1 MKMINT
7 KNFYNTLIKNSF
19 DYFVGV
25 PDSLLKEFCL
35 CINDLSKNNHIITAN
50 EGNAVAIASGYNIA
64 TSKYGVVYMQNS
76 GLGNIVNP
84 LLSLADEKVYKI
96 PMLFIIGY
104 RGEPNV
110 KDEPQH
116 IKQGELTLPLLDTLG
131 IKYFILNDDYKEQI
145 KQCYDYIKQ
154 TENPI
159 AIVVKKDTFS
169 KYKKVYNSDNN
180 YELSREEALEII
192 INNLDNND
200 FIVSTTGKTSRE
212 IFEIREKNKTDH
224 SNDFL
229 TVGSMGHTSSLA
241 LGISLNTDK
250 NIYCIDGDGAFIM
263 HMGGLAVAIQ
273 NAKDNFKYI
282 LINNGCHESVGGQPT
297 IAYDINIKKIL
308 LGFGFKKVFIVDNK
322 EDIVLALKEQKE
334 NNKTAIIINVNNKS
348 RNDLGRPTTTPIYNK
363 KQFQKKI
370 RCKDESNNI

>member
-1 MKMINT
+1 MIDT
-7 KNFYNTLIKNSF
+7 KKFYNTLIKNSF

-131 IKYFILNDDYKEQI
+131 IKYFILNEDYEEQI

-154 TENPI
+154 TEKPI
-159 AIVVKKDTFS
+159 ALVVKKDTFS
-169 KYKKVYNSDNN
+169 KYEKDFVSNNNNS
-180 YELSREEALEII
+180 LSREEALEII

-224 SNDFL
+224 SKDFL

-263 HMGGLAVAIQ
+263 HMGGLAIAIQ

-297 IAYDINIKKIL
+297 IAYNIDIEKIL

-334 NNKTAIIINVNNKS
+334 NNKIAIIINTNDKS
-348 RNDLGRPTTTPIYNK
+348 RKDLGRPTTAPIYNK
-363 KQFQKKI
+363 EQFQKKL
-370 RCKDESNNI
+370 RCKDESDNI

>member
-1 MKMINT
+1 MIDT
-7 KNFYNTLIKNSF
+7 KKFYNTLIKNSF

-131 IKYFILNDDYKEQI
+131 IKYFILNEDYEEQI

-154 TENPI
+154 TEKPI
-159 AIVVKKDTFS
+159 ALVVKKDTFS
-169 KYKKVYNSDNN
+169 KYEKDFVSNNNNS
-180 YELSREEALEII
+180 LSREEALEII
-192 INNLDNND
+192 INILDNND

-224 SNDFL
+224 SKDFL

-263 HMGGLAVAIQ
+263 HMGGLAIAIQ

-297 IAYDINIKKIL
+297 IAYNIDIEKIL

-334 NNKTAIIINVNNKS
+334 NNKIAIIINTNDKS
-348 RNDLGRPTTTPIYNK
+348 RKDLGRPTTTPIYNK
-363 KQFQKKI
+363 EQFQKKI
-370 RCKDESNNI
+370 RCKDESDNI